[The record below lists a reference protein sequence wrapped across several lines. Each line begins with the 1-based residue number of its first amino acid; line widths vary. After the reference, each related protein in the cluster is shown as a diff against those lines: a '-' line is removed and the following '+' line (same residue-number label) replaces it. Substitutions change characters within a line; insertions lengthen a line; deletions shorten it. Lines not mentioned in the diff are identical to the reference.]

1 MSPPKDHVFRPT
13 GGHGTVAREAVWA
26 VEPGVEVR
34 AAAAPAALAAARAAA
49 QAAARVVAAKVVGW
63 AGLGGLEG

>member
-1 MSPPKDHVFRPT
+1 M
-13 GGHGTVAREAVWA
+13 AREAVWA